1 MCKSWRL
8 SILFFQAPV
17 RLLTFGSGGLIR
29 NIFAPIFSGGSTIC
43 CPAFDP
49 DLFWDM
55 VDTGLPTWYYASPSM
70 HSLILAESANR
81 KEALA
86 KNKVRLVCNAAGG
99 LLPSLAVQL
108 RDTFGSVVLP
118 SYGMT
123 ECMPISTPP
132 VDYKLDRPGT
142 SGISTGPDLA
152 IFDYDFNS
160 VSSGTVG
167 RICVRGE
174 PLFPG
179 YLQPDGTIDRSALNE
194 DGWFDTGDMGYMDDD
209 GYLYITGRSKEVINR
224 GGELISP
231 FEVENA
237 LVAASLKPDSP
248 LAGRV
253 SQALAFS
260 VQHDVLQ
267 EVVGVV
273 LVTPSDT
280 PRPDLRLLQ
289 SALKSSLQQVKWPTF
304 IVYMDDLP
312 KKNNKVLRIK
322 LAERL
327 GVPQLTDETAYIAR
341 HWEAETPP
349 PDTDL
354 SVSIACKP
362 CSVDIGVVWKEV
374 SSLVPN
380 GCSLCI
386 RTNSKDS
393 SVRVVFAPADAA
405 CPPLDSDLPEYVK
418 SKLSN
423 SLPGYMIPQKFQIIS
438 SPLPIDN
445 AGEVD
450 EVAMEKLLAEAEAA
464 AESGDR
470 ASSLEGRVAK
480 AFASVLNIT
489 LSDVT
494 PDADFFDLGGDSLK
508 AGKLLAVLRAE
519 FNLHIPIDTIFK
531 HGSTSALAEYVKER
545 LPDDDSASM
554 EEEIF
559 VAEGCE
565 ETYESKRWGL
575 MLLQLIPMVIVY
587 PIRRAFQWTAFI
599 VMMSFTQYWSTTDAP
614 VGRLFNLVVS
624 ILVARIVTKAVFPW
638 VGIAAKWLI
647 IGRFRQ
653 GLYPM
658 WGSYHTRWWLVQKT
672 VDICGQGLFNQTDYT
687 QSLYLRMMG
696 AKIGRNVSMRGVQT
710 GEWDLLEIGD
720 NAVLERCVLR
730 PFAGERNTTMY
741 LDRVRIGANATVG
754 TASIVAP
761 GTTVPDNTCIGA
773 NSSSWETDSAE
784 EENRD
789 LMASMIP
796 GAHWVLSW
804 FVTKPL
810 LTFGWVVSLLPW
822 VSLLPQKSNPAIL
835 MDLM

>member
-1 MCKSWRL
+1 MCKFCYPL
-8 SILFFQAPV
+8 HQVLT
-17 RLLTFGSGGLIR
+17 RLLTSSSGGLIR

-55 VDTGLPTWYYASPSM
+55 VDTTLPTWYYASPSM

-81 KEALA
+81 QEALQ
-86 KNKVRLVCNAAGG
+86 KNKIRLVCNAAGG

-237 LVAASLKPDSP
+237 LVAASLKPESP
-248 LAGRV
+248 LSGRV

-273 LVTPSDT
+273 LVTPSGT

-289 SALKSSLQQVKWPTF
+289 NALKSSLQQVKWPTF

-327 GVPQLTDETAYIAR
+327 SVPTLTDETPYLAR
-341 HWEAETPP
+341 HWEADCPP

-354 SVSIACKP
+354 SVSIACRP
-362 CSVDIGVVWKEV
+362 CNVDTGVVWKEV
-374 SSLVPN
+374 ASIVPN
-380 GCSLCI
+380 GCSFCL
-386 RTNSKDS
+386 RTNKTDS
-393 SVRVVFAPADAA
+393 AIRVILAPADSN
-405 CPPLDSDLPEYVK
+405 CPSLDSGLSEFVK
-418 SKLSN
+418 SQLST
-423 SLPGYMIPQKFQIIS
+423 SLAGYMIPQKFLTIP
-438 SPLPIDN
+438 SPLPIDSS
-445 AGEVD
+445 GEVD
-450 EVAMEKLLAEAEAA
+450 DVALEKLLAAAEAA
-464 AESGDR
+464 AQGSER
-470 ASSLEGRVAK
+470 ASSIEGRVAK
-480 AFASVLNIT
+480 AFASILNIT

-508 AGKLLAVLRAE
+508 AGRLLSLLRAE
-519 FNLHIPIDTIFK
+519 FNIGIPIDTIFN
-531 HGSTSALAEYVKER
+531 HGSTSALAEYIQER
-545 LPDDDSASM
+545 VPDGDSASV
-554 EEEIF
+554 EEETF
-559 VAEGCE
+559 VAEGCK
-565 ETYESKRWGL
+565 ETYTSTRWWL
-575 MLLQLIPMVIVY
+575 MLLQLVPMCIVY
-587 PIRRAFQWTAFI
+587 PLRRAFQWTCFI
-599 VMMSFTQYWSTTDAP
+599 VVMSITQNWSTTDAP
-614 VGRLFNLVVS
+614 VGRLFNLVVA
-624 ILVARIVTKAVFPW
+624 ILVARIFTKAVFPW
-638 VGIAAKWLI
+638 IGIAAKWIL
-647 IGRFRQ
+647 IGRFKE

-687 QSLYLRMMG
+687 QCLYMRMMG
-696 AKIGRNVSMRGVQT
+696 AKIGRNVSMRGVQF

-720 NAVLERCVLR
+720 NAMLERCVIR

-741 LDRVRIGANATVG
+741 LGRIRIGANATVG
-754 TASIVAP
+754 MSSIVAP

-773 NSSSWETDSAE
+773 NSSSWEVDAAE

-789 LMASMIP
+789 LMISKIP
-796 GAHWVLSW
+796 GVNWVLSW

-810 LTFGWVVSLLPW
+810 LTFAWIVSLLPW
-822 VSLLPQKSNPAIL
+822 VSISAKPVMIIL
-835 MDLM
+835 KKFC